1 MTENM
6 QKKKAIIVDLD
17 GTYSFVGDRSPYNGK
32 LTMEVDDPHW
42 AIIHLV
48 EAMRNAGYRIIFV
61 SGRNENA
68 RQQTVEFIEHYGKL
82 TPDQYQ
88 LHLKP
93 DGDYRKD
100 FLHKGEVYR
109 EIEVEFE
116 VLFALEDRPSMI
128 DFYRNEI
135 GISCF
140 GVSEYKNKKTK

>member
-1 MTENM
+1 MG
-6 QKKKAIIVDLD
+6 KKKAIIVDLD

-32 LTMEVDDPHW
+32 LTMEVDKPHW

-48 EAMRNAGYRIIFV
+48 ESMRRSGYEIIFV

-68 RQQTVEFIEHYGKL
+68 RQQTEKFIEHYGL
-82 TPDQYQ
+82 MTTDQYQ

-93 DGDYRKD
+93 NGDFRKD
-100 FLHKGEVYR
+100 YLHKGEVYSKL
-109 EIEVEFE
+109 EPEFNI
-116 VLFALEDRPSMI
+116 LFALEDRPSMI

-140 GVSEYKNKKTK
+140 GVSEYKDFKKRK